1 MLVKMSKLWWSKNW
15 GSKKL
20 CGISYTRLRP
30 GKSKNG
36 INYTTKLKCGHRFY
50 TAPRME
56 WYTKC
61 NQCECEAT
69 CPICRAIFQLSDL
82 LI

>member
-36 INYTTKLKCGHRFY
+36 INYTTKLKCGHV
-50 TAPRME
+50 
-56 WYTKC
+56 
-61 NQCECEAT
+61 
-69 CPICRAIFQLSDL
+69 
-82 LI
+82 